1 MRSRKHS
8 SVSSLSSVSVGWFIL
23 LCLGWLVHILLSV
36 PALSLLSIGALVH
49 ILLSVPA
56 LSLLSIEALVHILL
70 SVPALSLL
78 SIGSHFLSLA
88 SKHLVHIPQCSR
100 TFSP

>member
-56 LSLLSIEALVHILL
+56 PAAHALSLLSIEIGSHFFSLASVRLALVHI
-70 SVPALSLL
+70 P
-78 SIGSHFLSLA
+78 HFFSLA
-88 SKHLVHIPQCSR
+88 SVR